1 MNLNSHGLNLPDS
14 SNMNSEGLGIKGPTF
29 LIFFL
34 MNDNSKKKKKN
45 RCPLLFWPPEHQGF
59 HILKY
64 LYIVLFIKL
73 ATIY

>member
-34 MNDNSKKKKKN
+34 MNDNSKKKKKKTGAL
-45 RCPLLFWPPEHQGF
+45 CSSGHQN
-59 HILKY
+59 
-64 LYIVLFIKL
+64 IK
-73 ATIY
+73 ASTF